1 MERWLLDCNQ
11 ERPKE
16 TEQMH
21 AEQSGCNRSAAKKEE
36 DKKQQQKS

>member
-1 MERWLLDCNQ
+1 MQRWVLDCNQ

-21 AEQSGCNRSAAKKEE
+21 AKQWGCNRSAAKEEE
-36 DKKQQQKS
+36 DKNQQQKS